1 LNDIKMLT
9 ARDLFLDVSPLRFK
23 SIMQTYAE
31 RILIKSTS
39 LMLNKNNGVK
49 SFK

>member
-1 LNDIKMLT
+1 MLT

-23 SIMQTYAE
+23 SVMRTYAE
-31 RILIKSTS
+31 RILIILIKSTS
-39 LMLNKNNGVK
+39 LKLNKNNGVK